1 MARIQLKIWHAP
13 LAVLSSPPPVG
24 LAEGEVAIALETN
37 TFVKRP
43 DGDENAPL
51 ITLNGDSNFIR
62 TRCATTVA
70 ITLAGLQT
78 IDGVFLNAGE
88 IVLVKDQADSRQNGF
103 YVAAIG
109 AWPRYSRADTVIS
122 LASSMAVIETGST
135 NGDSLWVC
143 TVDRDAGNIGTVA
156 IRFVKPLG
164 SGGSMSPEDVTPA
177 AIGAVALSSVAQPG
191 GVASLGLDGKVPAAQ
206 LPTAPTLASLGGVAS
221 STLGQPNGVATLGI
235 DGKLNGAQLPAYP
248 VASGTVAGV
257 VKISANLTVDANG
270 ALTSTASGASPNAA
284 LTYELTV
291 NFSSSNPGTVT
302 GLPSGWS
309 AAISGTDVTIT
320 HNVGKPLRSIQYWGY
335 SATGG
340 LERYRLPSASNEAT
354 IPFANRNTQFTF
366 RITTAVAGADTDGS
380 ARVVVAF

>member
-24 LAEGEVAIALETN
+24 LAEGEVAIAIETN

-62 TRCATTVA
+62 TRCATTAA
-70 ITLAGLQT
+70 ITLTGLQT

-88 IVLVKDQADSRQNGF
+88 IVLVKDQVDARQNGF

-122 LASSMAVIETGST
+122 LASSMAVIETGSI

-164 SGGSMSPEDVTPA
+164 SGGSVSPEDVTPA

-206 LPTAPTLASLGGVAS
+206 LPTTPTLASLGGVAS

-235 DGKLNGAQLPAYP
+235 DGKLNGAQLP
-248 VASGTVAGV
+248 VASSTVAGV
-257 VKISANLTVDANG
+257 VKIGAGLAVDANG

-320 HNVGKPLRSIQYWGY
+320 HNVGKPLRSIQYWGI
-335 SATGG
+335 STSGG
-340 LERYRLPSASNEAT
+340 VQRYRLPSASNEVT
-354 IPFANRNTQFTF
+354 IPVAEVNTKFTF
-366 RITTAVAGADTDGS
+366 RVTTAVAGADTDGT
-380 ARVVVAF
+380 ARIVMSF